1 MAEIKILGVI
11 TKLRPKVK
19 RGRTVDLDNLADEIA
34 TQSGFDRGDARDFA
48 FKFAQSLVGHL
59 KLGDYV
65 KMGDVGSFSVS
76 CDKDQNLRVNYR
88 TSKQIKDELDR
99 DFQGEFINAG
109 NVGLD
114 EEGYAQRWLE
124 LHPEDTVIMRD
135 GSTRTAT

>member
-48 FKFAQSLVGHL
+48 FKFAQALVGHL

-76 CDKDQNLRVNYR
+76 CDKDKNLRVNYR
-88 TSKQIKDELDR
+88 TSKQIQDELDR

-109 NVGLD
+109 NTGLD

-124 LHPEDTVIMRD
+124 LHPEDAVIMRD